1 MFSDEQ
7 VHRVP
12 LKYFTDIE
20 KLNFPVKIDL
30 RFKLHLETEIKK
42 LFQFRKVIARAGS
55 VDPDAKVIFK
65 EPHQTISRNNN
76 GFSKDIKDGNSKIS
90 HTENVQT

>member
-7 VHRVP
+7 VQRVP
-12 LKYFTDIE
+12 LKYFTDIG

-55 VDPDAKVIFK
+55 VDPDAKVIFTRAPLDNIQK
-65 EPHQTISRNNN
+65 Q
-76 GFSKDIKDGNSKIS
+76 
-90 HTENVQT
+90 

>member
-12 LKYFTDIE
+12 LKYFTDIG
-20 KLNFPVKIDL
+20 KLNFPVKVDL

-42 LFQFRKVIARAGS
+42 LF
-55 VDPDAKVIFK
+55 
-65 EPHQTISRNNN
+65 
-76 GFSKDIKDGNSKIS
+76 
-90 HTENVQT
+90 

>member
-42 LFQFRKVIARAGS
+42 LF
-55 VDPDAKVIFK
+55 
-65 EPHQTISRNNN
+65 
-76 GFSKDIKDGNSKIS
+76 
-90 HTENVQT
+90 